1 MLPALVNNY
10 RTYELTQ
17 YLKRVGHKF
26 TKPPTIKLARNSVRY
41 SEDNFCNPQASS
53 SSYNRPYSPRYD
65 NPSSKLEGQT
75 PAPDL
80 NNVVCH
86 CCQKKGHYASSCP
99 SASKNLFRSSK
110 TNVHFINE
118 NNQEGYYEECSDS
131 KKRPGRVDAEYSTL
145 AIPSK
150 PIPPD
155 IPTNVIPDSSLLCQL
170 EQTSPIHC
178 TKLKL
183 TMHTLSLA
191 PWCNR
196 SKSKLNLK
204 LLNLMLDSF

>member
-1 MLPALVNNY
+1 MEFLNIQFQEDETLADFSERFYSSAQFLNGVNALSDFDAKIAMTNALKPHDEIHIAMLPALVNNY

-26 TKPPTIKLARNSVRY
+26 TKPPTTKSARNSVRY
-41 SEDNFCNPQASS
+41 SENNYRNSQASS

-65 NPSSKLEGQT
+65 NLSSKLEGQT

-110 TNVHFINE
+110 TNVHFVDE
-118 NNQEGYYEECSDS
+118 NNQEGHYEECSDS
-131 KKRPGRVDAEYSTL
+131 EKGQAE
-145 AIPSK
+145 
-150 PIPPD
+150 
-155 IPTNVIPDSSLLCQL
+155 
-170 EQTSPIHC
+170 
-178 TKLKL
+178 
-183 TMHTLSLA
+183 
-191 PWCNR
+191 
-196 SKSKLNLK
+196 
-204 LLNLMLDSF
+204 